1 MSVVHPAAPA
11 PRFTDTYLRLVV
23 ALGVI
28 WLGGWIA
35 LLLFAQGDGIAGLAV
50 LVGSAMVGGQRAG
63 VRASGIVLVE
73 VVALLAL
80 GLRVPGLVYV
90 WADTGPL
97 GLVAVA
103 ALQAP
108 LAWAATRLPTADR
121 ASTAVGRRDR
131 PST

>member
-1 MSVVHPAAPA
+1 MNVAHPAAPV
-11 PRFTDTYLRLVV
+11 PRFAAVYVRLVV

-28 WLGGWIA
+28 CVGGWIA
-35 LLLFAQGDGIAGLAV
+35 LLLAARGDGTAALAV
-50 LVGSAMVGGQRAG
+50 LIGSAMVSGQRAG

-80 GLRVPGLVYV
+80 GLHVPLLAYV

-97 GLVAVA
+97 TLIAVA

-108 LAWAATRLPTADR
+108 LAFAVTRR
-121 ASTAVGRRDR
+121 SRD
-131 PST
+131 